1 MTVGVEDYKP
11 SGAIHFIIGDSTEVL
26 RISKEGITAN
36 PDVPVDE
43 IASKVLELLEQ
54 NIRVLVQRAVEAER
68 NKVAQWIMARGYS
81 TGHGDTLDDLLKELE
96 LTVREEER
104 ELCAQIC
111 EQIADAPSNMVLGV
125 ALDCAAAIRARG
137 EKK

>member
-1 MTVGVEDYKP
+1 MNHTPESTGSIQFVM
-11 SGAIHFIIGDSTEVL
+11 GDSTEVL
-26 RISKEGITAN
+26 RISKDGITVN

-43 IASKVLELLEQ
+43 IAQTVLEALDK
-54 NIRVLVQRAVEAER
+54 NIQVLVQRAVEASVLC
-68 NKVAQWIMARGYS
+68 NKVAQWMIERSYA

-137 EKK
+137 EK

>member
-1 MTVGVEDYKP
+1 MNHTPESTGSIQFVM
-11 SGAIHFIIGDSTEVL
+11 GDSTEVL
-26 RISKEGITAN
+26 RISKDGITVN

-43 IASKVLELLEQ
+43 IAARVLELLDE
-54 NIRVLVQRAVEAER
+54 NIKILVKRAVEAER

>member
-1 MTVGVEDYKP
+1 MNHTPESTGSIQFVM
-11 SGAIHFIIGDSTEVL
+11 GDSTEVL
-26 RISKEGITAN
+26 RISKDGITVN

-43 IASKVLELLEQ
+43 IAARVLELLDE
-54 NIRVLVQRAVEAER
+54 NIKILVKRAVEAER

-125 ALDCAAAIRARG
+125 ALDCAAAIRTRG
-137 EKK
+137 